1 MANHISIGSIPGG
14 RGGDSIRQVA
24 SQWQR
29 EMVGGAITVPESGT
43 AGNDVEFGHL
53 LLGMLEDVDHRQVD
67 AERKAAAVDTGQSDD
82 LIGAMLASQDAS
94 LSFSML
100 TQVRNKLVTAF
111 DDLLKMTV

>member
-1 MANHISIGSIPGG
+1 MAGG
-14 RGGDSIRQVA
+14 PVA
-24 SQWQR
+24 AS
-29 EMVGGAITVPESGT
+29 ENGVAGT
-43 AGNDVEFGHL
+43 DVEFGHL
-53 LLGMLEDVDHRQVD
+53 LRGMLEDVDHRQVD